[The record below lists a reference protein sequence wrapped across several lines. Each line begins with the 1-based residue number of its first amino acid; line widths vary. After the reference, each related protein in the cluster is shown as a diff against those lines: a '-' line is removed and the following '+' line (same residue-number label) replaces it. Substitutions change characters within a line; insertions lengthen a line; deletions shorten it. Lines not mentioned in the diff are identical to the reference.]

1 MDNDLLN
8 NFVGHL
14 QSITEPEPE
23 TDDKPVKLKFNEIF
37 EGNSKPPKYTPKQPK
52 SKGKPK
58 PKK

>member
-8 NFVGHL
+8 NFVGYL
-14 QSITEPEPE
+14 QSNNEPEPE
-23 TDDKPVKLKFNEIF
+23 TDDKPVKLKFTEIF

-52 SKGKPK
+52 GKPK